1 VNIIKMAPKANKGK
15 GKKGYEVLG
24 KGKGKGRGKAV
35 AKAVAKVKAQAKAK
49 PKARQRPAAA
59 PVVPPAAAPVA
70 MKVMRAMK
78 AMKASSQ
85 SHSKKA
91 MKVMRA
97 MKVMWTVPKSTVW
110 TKTYSTSQK
119 LPYYTWNLRSVE
131 HNRELCQ
138 VKEIWDGK
146 AVKAVK
152 GR

>member
-78 AMKASSQ
+78 
-85 SHSKKA
+85 
-91 MKVMRA
+91 
-97 MKVMWTVPKSTVW
+97 VMWTVPKSTVW